1 MTLKLDPDSP
11 LMQASFTFGVA
22 TAAFQIEGANTTDGR
37 CESIWDT
44 FCTTPGK
51 VLNADDGSVACDH
64 YHLWR
69 DDIDLIESLGV
80 DAYRLSIAWPRIINN
95 IDGSINAKGL
105 AFYDNIIN
113 ELNAR
118 NIKVFVTLY
127 HWDLPQYLEDNGGWL
142 NRDTVHAFVHYAGV
156 ISEHFKERIY
166 SYCTFNEP
174 WCSAYLGYQYGVHAP
189 GHKSRKMGLQ
199 AAHHLLLAHGLAVP
213 VIRRHCGDAQVGI
226 VLNFTPGDS
235 ASDSPEDLQAS
246 KIYND
251 YNSHWFIQPL
261 MRGSYPGLIQQLYAE
276 DMPMIETADMAA
288 ISVDIDYLGINFYTR
303 AVIAAPDD
311 DDDDLFKLVPQPQA
325 EHTDIGWE
333 VRPKA
338 LYKLLRELNRLYSL
352 PPIYITENGAACD
365 DHILDGQIDDQQRC
379 RYLQQHLLAVERAA
393 REGVVIKGYFAWSLM
408 DNFEWAEGYS
418 KRFGIVYV
426 DYKNQQRTL
435 KKSAHSYKNL
445 LNSRALINSL

>member
-1 MTLKLDPDSP
+1 MTLKLDLDSP
-11 LMQASFTFGVA
+11 LMQADFTFGVA

-44 FCTTPGK
+44 FCQQQGK
-51 VLNADDGSVACDH
+51 VLNAEDGSVACDH
-64 YHLWR
+64 YHRWR
-69 DDIDLIESLGV
+69 EDIDLIESLGV
-80 DAYRLSIAWPRIINN
+80 DAYRLSIAWPRIIND

-142 NRDTVHAFVHYAGV
+142 NRDTVHAFVEYANV
-156 ISEHFKERIY
+156 ISEHFKDRIY

-189 GHKSRKMGLQ
+189 GKKSRRMGLQ

-235 ASDSPEDLQAS
+235 ASDSADDLSAN

-261 MRGSYPGLIQQLYAE
+261 MQGSYPSSIQQLYAE
-276 DMPMIETADMAA
+276 DLPIIEAGDLAQ
-288 ISVDIDYLGINFYTR
+288 INVSIDYLGINFYTR
-303 AVIAAPDD
+303 AVVAAPDID
-311 DDDDLFKLVPQPQA
+311 TEELFQLMPQA
-325 EHTDIGWE
+325 DVEHTDIGWE
-333 VRPKA
+333 VRPAA
-338 LYKLLRELNRLYSL
+338 LYTLLTELNRLYSL

-365 DHILDGQIDDQQRC
+365 DHLQDGRVDDQQRC

-393 REGVVIKGYFAWSLM
+393 REGVTIKGYFAWSLM

-418 KRFGIVYV
+418 KRFGLIYV
-426 DYKNQQRTL
+426 DYHNQQRTF
-435 KKSAHSYKNL
+435 KKSAHSYRDL
-445 LNSRALINSL
+445 LNSRAYIGR